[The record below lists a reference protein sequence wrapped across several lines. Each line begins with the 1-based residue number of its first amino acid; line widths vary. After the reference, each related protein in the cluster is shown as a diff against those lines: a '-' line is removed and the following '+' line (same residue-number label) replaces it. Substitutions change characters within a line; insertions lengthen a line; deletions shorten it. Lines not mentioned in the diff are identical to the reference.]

1 MWLSMK
7 VDYTRLLE
15 ERKDRTGL
23 ASAELRCLSF
33 VNACV
38 EEFERTFEDEFA
50 TTPYGKEQV
59 IISGT
64 AWCGVS
70 PI

>member
-1 MWLSMK
+1 MWLNMK

-15 ERKDRTGL
+15 ERMDRKGL
-23 ASAELRCLSF
+23 ANSELRCLTF

-38 EEFERTFEDEFA
+38 EEFEATFRDEFA
-50 TTPYGKEQV
+50 TTPYGKDQV

-70 PI
+70 TI